1 MSQTT
6 FKELS
11 EVPFFVTIPHSG
23 ERVPELTPWLKN
35 LSEEILMSDVDRYVD
50 VLYKPAL
57 EKLNIPFQTTEWHR
71 YAVDLNRQPEDVDQA
86 SVIGAAKPAGAHLDG
101 YHWVMTKNEV
111 QLMPAPMSRET
122 HQKLTQL
129 IYDPFHSKV
138 KEIYDSFRQKKQ
150 SSIYHIDAHSMP
162 SLGTRMHKDP
172 GERRADIVISDCLGK
187 SCSSSFRDLVIAAYV
202 TAGFKV
208 GYNWPYLGGKVTE
221 QYGHPDRGQ
230 HVLQVELNRSLY
242 MDEVTKKIKPSSIQ
256 VQDKIILALTAI
268 KTGLAKLQETV

>member
-71 YAVDLNRQPEDVDQA
+71 YAVDLNRQPEDVDQS
-86 SVIGAAKPAGAHLDG
+86 SVIGATKPAGAHLDG